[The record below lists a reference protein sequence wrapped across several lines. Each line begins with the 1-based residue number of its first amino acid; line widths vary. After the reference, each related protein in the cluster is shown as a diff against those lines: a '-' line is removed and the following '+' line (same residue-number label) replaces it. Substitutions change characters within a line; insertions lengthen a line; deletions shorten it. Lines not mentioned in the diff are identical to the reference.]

1 MKHHYSVIDNI
12 HTTFSDIYVSEK
24 RGESIIVH
32 MERPT
37 EKGFDRAEFLL
48 PSVICTKCMGFTE
61 DEIIKLTTFVR
72 NNSPLIWEIAR
83 EDGDI
88 IADVG

>member
-1 MKHHYSVIDNI
+1 
-12 HTTFSDIYVSEK
+12 
-24 RGESIIVH
+24 

-48 PSVICTKCMGFTE
+48 PSVVCTKCMGFTE
-61 DEIIKLTTFVR
+61 DELIKLTVFVK

-83 EDGDI
+83 EDVEI

>member
-1 MKHHYSVIDNI
+1 
-12 HTTFSDIYVSEK
+12 
-24 RGESIIVH
+24 

-37 EKGFDRAEFLL
+37 EKGFDQAEFLL
-48 PSVICTKCMGFTE
+48 SSVVFTKCMGFTE
-61 DEIIKLTTFVR
+61 DELIKLTVFVK

-83 EDGDI
+83 EDVEI